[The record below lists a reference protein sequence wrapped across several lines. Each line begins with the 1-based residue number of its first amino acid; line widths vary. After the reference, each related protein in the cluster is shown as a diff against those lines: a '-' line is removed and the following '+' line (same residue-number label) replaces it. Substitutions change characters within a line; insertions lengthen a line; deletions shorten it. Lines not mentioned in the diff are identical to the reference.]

1 MLAGRNVLKDPGIIV
16 GPIAFI
22 LGAIINVIFNL
33 VYNVLG
39 IHTNSLGISII
50 ILTVFVRLLMTPI
63 AYHQQKSMFKM
74 QALQPEMKKIQEKYK
89 GAMSDPELQRK
100 MNMEM
105 QKLYADNNY
114 NQLAGCL
121 PMLIQLPI
129 FLGLYHVMQNPF
141 KYIDII
147 NTVYSQISDI
157 VLNAAQTNDTVMNL
171 VVEFGKLGNIPAGT
185 QIDANVFSRIMNILG
200 PDQMK
205 SLGTA
210 ISSADFTSLYDKK
223 NAIEYFMGLNLTET
237 VGLSLSPRLIIPILS
252 GGTTWLSSWLMSRK
266 NKPTDPAMVTQQR
279 IMSITMPLMM
289 AWITTSLPGGIGV
302 YWITSNLCMIIQQF
316 FINKRLSKHPIVTVK
331 AKGSKAKGGK

>member
-147 NTVYSQISDI
+147 NKDMTLHLSD
-157 VLNAAQTNDTVMNL
+157 N
-171 VVEFGKLGNIPAGT
+171 
-185 QIDANVFSRIMNILG
+185 NVFNCRGNLSKLEKQLYSRFLRCHSSYIVNMDCIVSFKRYEFELDNGI
-200 PDQMK
+200 K
-205 SLGTA
+205 VR
-210 ISSADFTSLYDKK
+210 ISKNNYRPYTDKY
-223 NAIEYFMGLNLTET
+223 IEYITDKD
-237 VGLSLSPRLIIPILS
+237 
-252 GGTTWLSSWLMSRK
+252 TT
-266 NKPTDPAMVTQQR
+266 NA
-279 IMSITMPLMM
+279 
-289 AWITTSLPGGIGV
+289 
-302 YWITSNLCMIIQQF
+302 
-316 FINKRLSKHPIVTVK
+316 
-331 AKGSKAKGGK
+331 

>member
-147 NTVYSQISDI
+147 NTVYSQISDM
-157 VLNAAQTNDTVMNL
+157 L
-171 VVEFGKLGNIPAGT
+171 
-185 QIDANVFSRIMNILG
+185 
-200 PDQMK
+200 
-205 SLGTA
+205 
-210 ISSADFTSLYDKK
+210 
-223 NAIEYFMGLNLTET
+223 
-237 VGLSLSPRLIIPILS
+237 LSL
-252 GGTTWLSSWLMSRK
+252 M
-266 NKPTDPAMVTQQR
+266 TQ
-279 IMSITMPLMM
+279 L
-289 AWITTSLPGGIGV
+289 
-302 YWITSNLCMIIQQF
+302 
-316 FINKRLSKHPIVTVK
+316 
-331 AKGSKAKGGK
+331 

>member
-63 AYHQQKSMFKM
+63 AYHQQMSMFKM

-171 VVEFGKLGNIPAGT
+171 VVEFGKLGNVPAGT

-316 FINKRLSKHPIVTVK
+316 FINKRLSKHPIVTVN

>member
-1 MLAGRNVLKDPGIIV
+1 
-16 GPIAFI
+16 
-22 LGAIINVIFNL
+22 
-33 VYNVLG
+33 
-39 IHTNSLGISII
+39 
-50 ILTVFVRLLMTPI
+50 
-63 AYHQQKSMFKM
+63 
-74 QALQPEMKKIQEKYK
+74 
-89 GAMSDPELQRK
+89 
-100 MNMEM
+100 M

-157 VLNAAQTNDTVMNL
+157 VLNAAQSNDTVMNL

-316 FINKRLSKHPIVTVK
+316 FINKRLSKHPIVTVN